1 MKEKL
6 LKLFNKK
13 NKWTLE
19 ELRKE
24 TVIDSSSKLV
34 ELMRGLNALVDERRL
49 VNNHA
54 YYYLVKD
61 EDVVGKVKD
70 ISKYEIAVSGLNK
83 KVYVEKKYAKNVFV
97 DDEVLAVKEK
107 GLWKVRHIF
116 AHNIYRITGYF
127 IRLNGK
133 LVFHS
138 DIDFHRDFEIANI
151 RKFKINAND
160 RVVVRVIKYDNPM
173 LVEIEKV
180 IGNNNDK
187 GVDITSLLLRNNVRM
202 EFNKNVEE
210 ETKNLPVKVT
220 SREIKSRR
228 DLRFL
233 QTVTI
238 DGDDAKDF
246 DDAISII
253 KNEEGYSLY
262 VHIADVSYYVREG
275 SAIDKEAYARCTS
288 IYVCDRVVPM
298 LPFELSNG
306 ICSLNEGTERNTIT
320 CQIEVDRQGKIQAY
334 SIYPSV
340 IFSDRRCTYKKVNE
354 CLSYNETAIEEY
366 ASLMEM
372 ISNMADCAGLL
383 QNQAEKRGSIE
394 FVSVEP
400 VIELNNKG
408 KAINVTLRELGA
420 AEQIIEQFMIAANS
434 CVAGYMDDNNIPS
447 MYRIHLIPE
456 YEDLLKLKN
465 ICSNFDID
473 VDIEEITPA
482 VIQKL
487 LNSIED
493 ESVYIAVSNIALRTM
508 QKARYSN
515 ECLGHF
521 GLSLD
526 QYCHFTAPIRRYS
539 DLTVHRMLRKYLFEN
554 FQGNKEKDS
563 SKIEKQAL
571 QMSNKELEAIM
582 VEREINDY
590 KMAEYM
596 ESFIGDIFEGTIV
609 SVLEFGFFVQLD
621 NSVEGL
627 VPVRSLTGYY
637 EYEEK
642 SMSLTGPRETYT
654 IGNRVR
660 VRVADVNVS
669 KGQIGFEI
677 T

>member
-1 MKEKL
+1 
-6 LKLFNKK
+6 
-13 NKWTLE
+13 
-19 ELRKE
+19 
-24 TVIDSSSKLV
+24 
-34 ELMRGLNALVDERRL
+34 MRGLNALVDERRL

>member
-1 MKEKL
+1 MRNKL
-6 LKLFNKK
+6 LKIFNKK

-19 ELRKE
+19 DIRKE
-24 TVIDSSSKLV
+24 VVIDSSSKIV
-34 ELMRGLNALVDERRL
+34 ELMKALNSLVDDRKL

-70 ISKYEIAVSGLNK
+70 VSKFEISVSNAEK

-97 DDEVLAVKEK
+97 EDEVLAVKEK
-107 GLWKVRHIF
+107 GVWKVKHIF

-127 IRLNGK
+127 IKLKGQ

-138 DIDFHRDFEIANI
+138 DLDFHRDFEITNI
-151 RKFKINAND
+151 KQFKVNVND
-160 RVVVRVIKYDNPM
+160 RVVIKVLKYDNPM
-173 LVEIEKV
+173 VAEIERV
-180 IGNNNDK
+180 IGNNKDK
-187 GVDITSLLLRNNVRM
+187 GVDITSLLLKNNVRM
-202 EFNKNVEE
+202 DFNKKVEE
-210 ETKNLPVKVT
+210 EIKNLPTKVT
-220 SREIKSRR
+220 AREIKSRK

-246 DDAISII
+246 DDAISIV
-253 KNEEGYSLY
+253 KNENGYSLF
-262 VHIADVSYYVREG
+262 VHIADVSYYVKDG

-298 LPFELSNG
+298 LPLELSNG
-306 ICSLNEGTERNTIT
+306 ICSLNEGVERNTIT
-320 CQIEVDRQGKIQAY
+320 CQMEIDEQGFFRSY

-354 CLSYNETAIEEY
+354 CLAGNEAVIEEY
-366 ASLMEM
+366 ASLIEM
-372 ISNMADCAGLL
+372 INNMSDCAKLL
-383 QNQAEKRGSIE
+383 EKQAEKRGSIE
-394 FVSVEP
+394 FFSMEP
-400 VIELNNKG
+400 IIELNKKG
-408 KAINVTLRELGA
+408 KAINVSLRELGQ
-420 AEQIIEQFMIAANS
+420 AEQIIEQFMIAANV
-434 CVAGYMDDNNIPS
+434 CVANYMDDNVIPS
-447 MYRIHLIPE
+447 MYRIHLNPE

-465 ICSNFDID
+465 ICANFNID
-473 VDIEEITPA
+473 VDIESITPA
-482 VIQKL
+482 VIQRL
-487 LNSIED
+487 LNSIEN
-493 ESVYIAVSNIALRTM
+493 ESVYAAVSNITLRTM
-508 QKARYSN
+508 QKAKYSN

-539 DLTVHRMLRKYLFEN
+539 DLVVHRMLRKYLFEN
-554 FQGNKEKDS
+554 FQGNKEKDF

-571 QMSNKELEAIM
+571 QMSTKERDAIT

-590 KMAEYM
+590 KIAEYM
-596 ESFIGDIFEGTIV
+596 ESFIGDEFEGTIV

-627 VPVRSLTGYY
+627 VPIRSLYGYY

-642 SMSLTGPRETYT
+642 SMSLVGPRKTYSL
-654 IGNRVR
+654 GNRVN
-660 VRVADVNVS
+660 VRVTDVNVS
-669 KGQIGFEI
+669 KGQIGFEVA
-677 T
+677 

>member
-1 MKEKL
+1 MRDKL

-24 TVIDSSSKLV
+24 IVVDSSSKIV
-34 ELMRGLNALVDERRL
+34 ELMKNLNALVDKRRL
-49 VNNHA
+49 VNNHS

-70 ISKYEIAVSGLNK
+70 ISRYEFSVSSPEK

-97 DDEVLAVKEK
+97 EDEVLAVKEK
-107 GLWKVRHIF
+107 GIWKIKHIF

-127 IRLNGK
+127 IKLNGR

-138 DIDFHRDFEIANI
+138 DLDFYRDFEIANI
-151 RKFKINAND
+151 KQFKINVND
-160 RVVVRVIKYDNPM
+160 RVVVKVLKYDNPM
-173 LVEIEKV
+173 VVEIEKV
-180 IGNNNDK
+180 IGNNKDK
-187 GVDITSLLLRNNVRM
+187 GVDITSLLIKNNVRM
-202 EFNKNVEE
+202 DFNKRVEE
-210 ETKNLPVKVT
+210 EINNLPAKVT
-220 SREIKSRR
+220 AREIKSRK

-253 KNEEGYSLY
+253 KNEDGYSLF
-262 VHIADVSYYVREG
+262 VHIADVSHYVKEG

-298 LPFELSNG
+298 LPLKLSNG
-306 ICSLNEGTERNTIT
+306 ICSLNENVERNTIT
-320 CQIEVDRQGKIQAY
+320 CQMEIDKQGICKSY
-334 SIYPSV
+334 LIYPSV

-354 CLSYNETAIEEY
+354 CLDGNETAIEEY
-366 ASLMEM
+366 ASLQEM
-372 ISNMADCAGLL
+372 IANMDDCAKLL
-383 QNQAEKRGSIE
+383 EKQAKKRGSIE
-394 FVSVEP
+394 FFSMEP
-400 VIELNNKG
+400 IIELNKKG
-408 KAINVTLRELGA
+408 KAINVSLRELGQ
-420 AEQIIEQFMIAANS
+420 AEQIIEQFMITANI
-434 CVAGYMDDNNIPS
+434 CVANYMDDNIIPS
-447 MYRIHLIPE
+447 MYRIHLDPE

-465 ICSNFDID
+465 ICDNFNIA
-473 VDIEEITPA
+473 VDIESITPA
-482 VIQKL
+482 VIQRL
-487 LNSIED
+487 LSSIGE
-493 ESVYIAVSNIALRTM
+493 ESVYLAVSNITLRTM
-508 QKARYSN
+508 QKAKYSN

-539 DLTVHRMLRKYLFEN
+539 DLIVHRMLRKYLFEN
-554 FQGNKEKDS
+554 FQGNKDKDF

-571 QMSNKELEAIM
+571 QMSIKERDAIA

-590 KMAEYM
+590 KIAEYM
-596 ESFIGDIFEGTIV
+596 ESFIGDIFEATIV

-621 NSVEGL
+621 NTVEGL
-627 VPVRSLTGYY
+627 VPIRSLNGYY

-642 SMSLTGPRETYT
+642 SMSLIGYRETYS
-654 IGNRVR
+654 IGNRVK
-660 VRVADVNVS
+660 VKVTDVNVS
-669 KGQIGFEI
+669 KGQIGFEVA
-677 T
+677 